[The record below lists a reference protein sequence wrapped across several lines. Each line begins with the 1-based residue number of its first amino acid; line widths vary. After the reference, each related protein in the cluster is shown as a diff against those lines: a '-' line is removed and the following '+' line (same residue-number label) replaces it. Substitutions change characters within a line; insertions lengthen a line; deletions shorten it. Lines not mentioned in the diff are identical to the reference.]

1 MNRDSQKTNHTEG
14 ECNMPKVIND
24 IEKNIFNAAMKLF
37 GDLGYDTVDM
47 KMIANRAGIAVGTLY
62 NYYPN
67 KMQLYLNVLE
77 FSWDDTLMKIDEN
90 SKSDISPESKIR
102 KYLEVLYDDIEDRKG
117 LGSEIAKEKN
127 IDISKESKNMPFMA
141 AIVLKFLE
149 QINLIEEEAGCN
161 IPEENKIKL
170 VETLIVS
177 IPFMIKSYPQEREDN
192 IDFLT
197 QIIYKFIK

>member
-1 MNRDSQKTNHTEG
+1 
-14 ECNMPKVIND
+14 MPKVIND

-37 GDLGYDTVDM
+37 GDLGYGNVDM

-77 FSWDDTLMKIDEN
+77 FSWDDTLKKIDEN

-117 LGSEIAKEKN
+117 LGGEIAKEKN

-149 QINLIEEEAGCN
+149 QINLIEEEAGCK
-161 IPEENKIKL
+161 NKIKL

>member
-1 MNRDSQKTNHTEG
+1 
-14 ECNMPKVIND
+14 MPKVIND
-24 IEKNIFNAAMKLF
+24 IEKKIFNAAMELF
-37 GDLGYDTVDM
+37 GDSGYGNVDM

-77 FSWDDTLMKIDEN
+77 FSWDDTLKKIGEN

-117 LGSEIAKEKN
+117 LGGEIAKEKN

-141 AIVLKFLE
+141 AIVLEFLE

-161 IPEENKIKL
+161 ISEENKIKL

-197 QIIYKFIK
+197 QVVYKFIK

>member
-1 MNRDSQKTNHTEG
+1 
-14 ECNMPKVIND
+14 MPKVIND
-24 IEKNIFNAAMKLF
+24 IEKNIFNAAMELF

-67 KMQLYLNVLE
+67 KMQLYLDVLE
-77 FSWDDTLMKIDEN
+77 FSWDDTLKKIDEN

-117 LGSEIAKEKN
+117 LGSEIAKVKN
-127 IDISKESKNMPFMA
+127 IDINKESKNLPFMA

-149 QINLIEEEAGCN
+149 
-161 IPEENKIKL
+161 
-170 VETLIVS
+170 
-177 IPFMIKSYPQEREDN
+177 
-192 IDFLT
+192 
-197 QIIYKFIK
+197 